1 MKSLLSFIFAISS
14 LILAGSFTTANE
26 TSDRYLSESKKGRD
40 KKVLNKDA
48 QSNETKQRQK
58 INQLYD
64 RLYCEY
70 WSVKIPKNK
79 FDNAQNAIK
88 PNRDWKH
95 YYPAWNELNP
105 KLGDTIYIYSYAT
118 ASGEDFHSF
127 AIFKNKNKVM
137 IAYAPQAYDENHVN
151 QNPSTTL
158 INLSMPQ
165 QDQLVEKW
173 DLDHFKEI
181 GKKYKTEAPL
191 VHGGN
196 KISVMAARIFIN
208 GLKSTI
214 DTVSYGYLNK
224 SPWTYLQLILLN

>member
-1 MKSLLSFIFAISS
+1 M
-14 LILAGSFTTANE
+14 
-26 TSDRYLSESKKGRD
+26 SESKKDCD

-48 QSNETKQRQK
+48 QGNETKQRQK

-79 FDNAQNAIK
+79 FDNTQNGIK

-105 KLGDTIYIYSYAT
+105 KLGDTIYIYSYHT
-118 ASGEDFHSF
+118 AAGEDFDSF

-151 QNPSTTL
+151 QNTSTTL

-173 DLDHFKEI
+173 DLDHFKKI
-181 GKKYKTEAPL
+181 GEKYKADAPRIL
-191 VHGGN
+191 GGY
-196 KISVMAARIFIN
+196 KITIRAARIIID
-208 GLKSTI
+208 GSKSTI
-214 DTVSYGYLNK
+214 DTVSYGYLHK
-224 SPWTYLQLILLN
+224 SPWPYLQIIYLN